1 MLQVLLALVLSVNLA
16 PNEFSTQDGYRLYF
30 LTETNVIEQV
40 NAMEH
45 TEGQY
50 THGIV
55 LSPVMIANKRQ
66 AYDLIK
72 AHDHYTI
79 HPDGNITFS
88 FDGGFVEVGDE

>member
-16 PNEFSTQDGYRLYF
+16 PTEFSTQDGYRLYF
-30 LTETNVIEQV
+30 LTESNVIEQV
-40 NAMEH
+40 NDMEH
-45 TEGQY
+45 TPGQY

-55 LSPVMIANKRQ
+55 MSPIMITTKRQ

-88 FDGGFVEVGDE
+88 FDGGFVEVDNE